1 VRLRCE
7 WAWLGGPRAQP
18 DVLLEVE
25 GDRIVGVGVADA
37 SASAVGDAGSDAAGV
52 ERLAGL
58 TIPGLVNAHSHAF
71 HRALRGRTQAGTG
84 SFWTWRDQMYRL
96 AATLT
101 PDSYHHL
108 ATATFAEMAL
118 AGITT
123 VGEFHYLHHGSGG
136 RPYDDANAMGEALVA
151 AAAEAGLRLTL
162 LDTCY
167 MHGGIGRPPN
177 EVQQR
182 FSDGDPERWAERAG
196 AMASSAT
203 VLAGAAVHSV
213 RAVAPDEMEVVGGWA
228 GARGAP
234 LHAHVSEQPAENDD
248 CLAAYDG
255 TPTDVL
261 ARAGLVDGSFTAV
274 HATHL
279 AATDITTLGRG
290 HVCFCPT
297 TERDLADGIGPA
309 AALAMAGAGL
319 CLGSDSHAV
328 IDLLEEARAVELDA
342 RLATGVRGQ
351 HGAAELLTAATA
363 GGAAALGWA
372 DAGQLGEGA
381 LADLIVIGFDSVRL
395 AGASPDQLVE
405 AAVFAAGAADVRHVM
420 VGGRWVV
427 RDGEHVRL
435 AVRACLRSAVGAVWA
450 AA

>member
-1 VRLRCE
+1 MRLRCE
-7 WAWLGGPRAQP
+7 WAWLGGARAEP

-25 GDRIVGVGVADA
+25 GDRIVSVAPAGGDG
-37 SASAVGDAGSDAAGV
+37 SGAVDGSGA

-101 PDSYHHL
+101 PDSYHRL
-108 ATATFAEMAL
+108 ATATYAEMAL

-123 VGEFHYLHHGSGG
+123 VGEFHYLHHGPGG
-136 RPYDDANAMGEALVA
+136 QPYDDANAMGDALIA
-151 AAAEAGLRLTL
+151 AAAAAGVRLTL

-167 MHGGIGRPPN
+167 LHGGIGRAPN

-182 FSDGDPERWAERAG
+182 FGDGDAARWAERAS
-196 AMASSAT
+196 AVVPSAT
-203 VLAGAAVHSV
+203 VAAGAAVHSV
-213 RAVAPDEMEVVGGWA
+213 RAVEPDEMAVVGAWA
-228 GARGAP
+228 SERGAP

-248 CLAAYDG
+248 CVAAYDG
-255 TPTDVL
+255 TPAEVMS
-261 ARAGLVDGSFTAV
+261 RAGLVDERFTAV

-279 AATDITTLGRG
+279 AAADITTLGRG

-297 TERDLADGIGPA
+297 TERDLADGIGPS
-309 AALAMAGAGL
+309 AALVMAGARL

-328 IDLLEEARAVELDA
+328 IDLLEEARAVELNA

-351 HGAAELLTAATA
+351 HAAAELLTAATA
-363 GGAAALGWA
+363 GGASALGWA
-372 DAGQLGEGA
+372 DAGRLVDRA
-381 LADLIVIGFDSVRL
+381 LADLTVVGLDSVRL

-405 AAVFAAGAADVRHVM
+405 AAVFAAGAADVRDVM
-420 VGGRWVV
+420 VGGRWIV
-427 RDGEHVRL
+427 RDGEHLGL
-435 AVRACLRSAVGAVWA
+435 AVRECLASALDAVWA
-450 AA
+450 VA

>member
-1 VRLRCE
+1 MRLRCE
-7 WAWLGGPRAQP
+7 WAWLGGPRAEP
-18 DVLLEVE
+18 DVLLDVE
-25 GDRIVGVGVADA
+25 GDRIRSVAPA
-37 SASAVGDAGSDAAGV
+37 GGDESTDGFRV

-96 AATLT
+96 ASTLT
-101 PDSYHHL
+101 PDSYHRL
-108 ATATFAEMAL
+108 ATATYAEMAL

-123 VGEFHYLHHGSGG
+123 VGEFHYLHHGPGG
-136 RPYDDANAMGEALVA
+136 RPYDEPNAMGDALVA
-151 AAAEAGLRLTL
+151 AAAEAGVRLTL

-167 MHGGIGRPPN
+167 LHGGIGRPPN

-182 FSDGDPERWAERAG
+182 FCDGDASRWAARAS
-196 AMASSAT
+196 AVASSTT
-203 VLAGAAVHSV
+203 VVTGAAVHSV
-213 RAVAPDEMEVVGGWA
+213 RAVEPDEMAVVGAWA
-228 GARGAP
+228 SERGAS

-248 CLAAYDG
+248 CVAAYDG
-255 TPTDVL
+255 TPAEVM
-261 ARAGLVDGSFTAV
+261 ARAGLVDERFTAV

-279 AATDITTLGRG
+279 AGPDITTLGRG

-297 TERDLADGIGPA
+297 TERDLADGIGPS
-309 AALAMAGAGL
+309 AALVMAGAGL

-363 GGAAALGWA
+363 GGASALGWR
-372 DAGQLGEGA
+372 DAGRIGDGT
-381 LADLIVIGFDSVRL
+381 LADLTVIGLDSVRL
-395 AGASPDQLVE
+395 VGASPDQLVE
-405 AAVFAAGAADVRHVM
+405 AAVFAAGAADVRDVM

-427 RDGEHVRL
+427 RDGEHVGL
-435 AVRACLRSAVGAVWA
+435 AVRECLASALGAVWA